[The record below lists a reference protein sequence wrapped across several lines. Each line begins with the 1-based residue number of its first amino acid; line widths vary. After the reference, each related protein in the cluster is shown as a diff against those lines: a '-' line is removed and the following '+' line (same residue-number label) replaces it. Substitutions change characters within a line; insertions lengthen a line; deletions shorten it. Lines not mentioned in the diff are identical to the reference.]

1 MIKAFLISLMMILGV
16 VAHAQTA
23 INRILVVVNEEA
35 ITQSDLDKRVALANL
50 EARSSGQNAPPYGV
64 LAPRLLEEMIVDRL
78 LLEIARRSNLI
89 VGEGQVDYAL
99 SVIAKQ
105 NQIGVNELKNV
116 IEQSGVA
123 FEDYRD
129 DLKRQ
134 LTIRQVINA
143 RIGRTIAVST
153 TEVEEYLDQNPQTEA
168 PEDRKVELAQIVCLV
183 EADASTDERQR
194 RKALA
199 LRIRE
204 ELSAGL
210 SFEEAAD
217 RYGPSDEVE
226 VQVSLGMREAKQ
238 LPDVFLNA
246 LREVAEG
253 GLTEVFETP
262 RGWHILKVIRSQG
275 GVSRMISQLELRHIL
290 MRQSAL
296 LSRQQV
302 RSRLE
307 RARDRI
313 ISGEDFGAVA
323 KLQSED
329 TTTRAA
335 GGSLGWV
342 ESSALPPEF
351 AQAIEG
357 LSAGEVSP
365 VFETVAGLHIAQ
377 VTGEREVDIAE
388 DLRRREAEQ
397 VLRSRKSQEALEQW
411 TQSLREEAYVQY
423 RVTFD
428 G

>member
-1 MIKAFLISLMMILGV
+1 MIKAFLMSLMMILGV

-23 INRILVVVNEEA
+23 INRVLVVVNEEA
-35 ITQSDLDKRVALANL
+35 ITQADLDKRVALANL
-50 EARSSGQNAPPYGV
+50 ETRSSGQNAPPYEV

-99 SVIAKQ
+99 SVIARQ

-217 RYGPSDEVE
+217 RYGPSD
-226 VQVSLGMREAKQ
+226 
-238 LPDVFLNA
+238 
-246 LREVAEG
+246 
-253 GLTEVFETP
+253 
-262 RGWHILKVIRSQG
+262 
-275 GVSRMISQLELRHIL
+275 
-290 MRQSAL
+290 
-296 LSRQQV
+296 
-302 RSRLE
+302 
-307 RARDRI
+307 
-313 ISGEDFGAVA
+313 
-323 KLQSED
+323 
-329 TTTRAA
+329 
-335 GGSLGWV
+335 
-342 ESSALPPEF
+342 
-351 AQAIEG
+351 
-357 LSAGEVSP
+357 
-365 VFETVAGLHIAQ
+365 
-377 VTGEREVDIAE
+377 
-388 DLRRREAEQ
+388 
-397 VLRSRKSQEALEQW
+397 
-411 TQSLREEAYVQY
+411 
-423 RVTFD
+423 
-428 G
+428 